1 MSDPVDNPRAEN
13 KLKER
18 VQELE
23 RTVIALVK
31 ALKATEEETGEP
43 LMPEGSYFGI
53 DFKD

>member
-1 MSDPVDNPRAEN
+1 MPEPIENPRAEN

-23 RTVIALVK
+23 RVVIALVK
-31 ALKATEEETGEP
+31 ALKATEDETGEP